1 MFVNNDGASIENL
14 RSNTGRSIM
23 KDLFIKE
30 EGIFL
35 LLLKKDIKKSI
46 GPDKIPN
53 EFFRRYAE

>member
-23 KDLFIKE
+23 KILINK

-35 LLLKKDIKKSI
+35 LLLNIDIKKSI